1 MALDEQ
7 IVHNKCYKDRL
18 WDFYAHSKLYSLKT
32 KQDLLDQ

>member
-7 IVHNKCYKDRL
+7 IVHNKCYDDHM
-18 WDFYAHSKLYSLKT
+18 WDFYDDSKLYSLKT